1 MNTVD
6 IKDIAI
12 EYFLKTKTGEM
23 LKQTMETYESF
34 QEMLMTLAN
43 STERKEL
50 LLLKA
55 GTVLVLSLFGK
66 FCQKHSLKDLT
77 EEDWA
82 DILKNVSKYGIV
94 MNGVHYSEMV
104 FRLYAD
110 YIDVSVLCIAKL
122 ASKEKIKV
130 IKKLA
135 KELRDTSE
143 QFSRGKIRESEYVEK
158 CLWLSLEA
166 MIKLMSATL
175 YSAIGKVSG
184 EEYQRLA
191 ESVTA
196 FGFEYARLALY
207 KKENAVLQEC
217 LDNQKQLD
225 SALESQYKEYLAEL
239 EKEAARFDA
248 LIENA
253 FSSKFESMF
262 AGSVGL
268 ARNSGVKESE
278 IIKTANDVD
287 YFFLE

>member
-12 EYFLKTKTGEM
+12 EYFLQVKTGEKF
-23 LKQTMETYESF
+23 KQAMKTIESF
-34 QEMLMTLAN
+34 QEMLMTL
-43 STERKEL
+43 SYWTERKEL

-66 FCQKHSLKDLT
+66 FCQKHSLKFLT

-94 MNGVHYSEMV
+94 MDGAHYSEMV

-110 YIDVSVLCIAKL
+110 YIDVSVLCIEKL
-122 ASKEKIKV
+122 ASKENIED

-135 KELRDTSE
+135 KEIRNTSE
-143 QFSRGKIRESEYVEK
+143 KFSNGKIREPEYVEK
-158 CLWLSLEA
+158 CLWLCLEA

-175 YSAIGKVSG
+175 YSSIGKVSG

-191 ESVTA
+191 EAVTA
-196 FGFEYARLALY
+196 FGFEYGRLALY

-225 SALESQYKEYLAEL
+225 SALDSQYREYLSEL
-239 EKEAARFDA
+239 EKEATRFNS

-253 FSSKFESMF
+253 FSPEFENMF
-262 AGSVGL
+262 VGSVEL
-268 ARNSGVKESE
+268 ARNAGVIETE
-278 IIKTANDVD
+278 IIRTEEDADG
-287 YFFLE
+287 FFLD

>member
-12 EYFLKTKTGEM
+12 EYFLKTKTEEK
-23 LKQTMETYESF
+23 LKQVMETYESF
-34 QEMLMTLAN
+34 QEMFMTLAD

-50 LLLKA
+50 LILKA

-82 DILKNVSKYGIV
+82 DILKNVCKYGIV
-94 MNGVHYSEMV
+94 MDGAHYSEMV

-122 ASKEKIKV
+122 ASKEKLKD

-135 KELRDTSE
+135 KEIRDTSE
-143 QFSRGKIRESEYVEK
+143 QFSNKKIQELEYVEK

-175 YSAIGKVSG
+175 YSSIGKLSG

-191 ESVTA
+191 EAVTA
-196 FGFEYARLALY
+196 FGFEYARLTLY
-207 KKENAVLQEC
+207 KKENALLQEC
-217 LDNQKQLD
+217 LENQKRLD
-225 SALESQYKEYLAEL
+225 SALEIQYKEYLSEL
-239 EKEAARFDA
+239 EKETAKFDS

-253 FSSKFESMF
+253 FSSEFESMF
-262 AGSVGL
+262 AGSIEL
-268 ARNSGVKESE
+268 ARTTGIKESE
-278 IIKTANDVD
+278 IIKTAEDVD
-287 YFFLE
+287 GFFL